1 MTGAKASADKVQPL
15 VKNDYTDSKPVGHEG
30 GSGSDD
36 AEAAEYPEM
45 QIKSP
50 QLLLSLPTVK
60 KGVKKLS
67 REHLT
72 SVLSS

>member
-1 MTGAKASADKVQPL
+1 MTGAGASAGKVQSL
-15 VKNDYTDSKPVGHEG
+15 VKNDYTDSKPVGHDG

-45 QIKSP
+45 QIKIP

-60 KGVKKLS
+60 KGVQKLS
-67 REHLT
+67 RELLA